1 MKNDPSYSGAPK
13 PVDVEAIACEERRLV
28 IELESLGTETSLE
41 EVGEKTREWFHKVS
55 DLLLAH
61 SNGQQAISPALARSL
76 WLIISPLSVG
86 KVRGAI
92 EYAAAGAGRRQE
104 APPERLD
111 KQAAVDCVAQVK
123 AGLISE
129 NDPIGTVA
137 KAYGVTRRTVQKW
150 VHDIPPSPNVLD
162 APPAFII
169 RRASIGAS
177 RYRSRKGSVAPTGS
191 QEAKREARKI
201 RSSKASRK

>member
-1 MKNDPSYSGAPK
+1 MKDDPSYSGAPK
-13 PVDVEAIACEERRLV
+13 PVDVEAIAFEERRLV
-28 IELESLGTETSLE
+28 SELETLGAETSLE
-41 EVGEKTREWFHKVS
+41 EVGEKTREWLGKVS

-61 SNGQQAISPALARSL
+61 GIGQQAISPALAMSL
-76 WLIISPLSVG
+76 WQIISPLSVG
-86 KVRGAI
+86 KVHAAI

-104 APPERLD
+104 VPLKMLD

-123 AGLISE
+123 AGLIPES
-129 NDPIGTVA
+129 NPIGTVA
-137 KAYGVTRRTVQKW
+137 KAYGVTERTVQKW
-150 VHDIPPSPNVLD
+150 VHDISPSPNVLD

-177 RYRSRKGSVAPTGS
+177 RYRSDKGSVAPIGS

-201 RSSKASRK
+201 RSSKAARK